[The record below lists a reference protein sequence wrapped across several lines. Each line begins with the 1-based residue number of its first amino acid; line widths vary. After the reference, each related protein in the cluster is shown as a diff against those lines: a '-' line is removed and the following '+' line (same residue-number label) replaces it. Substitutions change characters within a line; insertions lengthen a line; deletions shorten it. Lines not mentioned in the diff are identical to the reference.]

1 LPNDW
6 EVRWTATAAMDG
18 DGSDGR
24 RWQRWTAMAAMD
36 GDGSN
41 GTTSVS
47 AAAGNLE

>member
-1 LPNDW
+1 MPNDW
-6 EVRWTATAAMDG
+6 EVGWTV
-18 DGSDGR
+18 
-24 RWQRWTAMAAMD
+24 MAAMD